1 MSGVCFE
8 VPPASRARIEGLTA
22 SIRAHFKIKTP
33 FFPLLE
39 VVELWL
45 PLVWPEFG
53 FSVGQYD
60 DMGNDHGRTFPGQD
74 HIQVRDDVY
83 DNIRRNK
90 GRDRFTLAHEL
101 GHLFLHNDPALA
113 RNIRRSVDI
122 EPFRS
127 SEWQANSFA
136 GSLLM
141 PLTYLQQA
149 ASLATVVEDCG
160 VTLDAA
166 RVQVRGMKNARLLSN
181 NNLE

>member
-8 VPPASRARIEGLTA
+8 VPPASRARIEALTA
-22 SIRAHFKIKTP
+22 SIRAHFKINTP

-45 PLVWPEFG
+45 PRVWPEFD
-53 FSVGQYD
+53 FSLGEHEE
-60 DMGNDHGRTFPGQD
+60 MGNDHGRTFPGQD
-74 HIQVRDDVY
+74 HIRIRADVY
-83 DNIRRNK
+83 DNIRQHK

-113 RNIRRSVDI
+113 RNIRRTADI
-122 EPFRS
+122 EVFRS

-141 PLTYLQQA
+141 PLDYLQRASSSA
-149 ASLATVVEDCG
+149 AVATDCG
-160 VTLDAA
+160 VTLDAV
-166 RVQVRGMKNARLLSN
+166 RVQVRGMQRARLLSN
-181 NNLE
+181 PNLE